1 MEDILND
8 DMIDLIYSKIIYE
21 QPCELLEQIRN
32 YYIRHLIVKIPQN
45 QSLKNTKNMIV
56 RVVNAFQAINEY
68 RSIKL
73 TIDVDNY

>member
-1 MEDILND
+1 
-8 DMIDLIYSKIIYE
+8 
-21 QPCELLEQIRN
+21 
-32 YYIRHLIVKIPQN
+32 
-45 QSLKNTKNMIV
+45 MIV